1 MYLQSRAARKL
12 QSEAKKKKK
21 IEKEAGIKRRGKKLQ
36 SEAGI
41 TKLQSRS

>member
-12 QSEAKKKKK
+12 QSEAKKKY

-36 SEAGI
+36 SGAGI